1 MFSSRR
7 FFFQHIRLYSSG
19 KPLVKFENAN
29 VYRFG
34 SKEPAFKNLT
44 LTLNSH
50 DRLVIVGPVSAGKT
64 TLAEVFITYVRTREL
79 LVIIM

>member
-1 MFSSRR
+1 MLSSRR
-7 FFFQHIRLYSSG
+7 FFFQHIRFYSSG

-64 TLAEVFITYVRTREL
+64 TLAEVFIAYAYKKL
-79 LVIIM
+79 LVIII